1 MAKNYTPFKPD
12 FEAVKRTDRNFMS
25 LYYAASSYLRTEI
38 DSKVLKSNAIK
49 WLKKNKKL
57 TTDQFKELES
67 LSDYRYEVMGRLCY
81 IMNNGGEVPETGL
94 PFIDK
99 QVDEFLV
106 VAKQKKEEK
115 LLELAE
121 DPAQPIAEKKGV
133 QEHLRDQ
140 ASVVGADFD
149 AFIDG
154 FVRDHEGFELSKF
167 NPLSAMRNAQF
178 KAAQARHIKKFYQND
193 YDELIQVRD
202 KTDTDLVEAY
212 SNLSKKKLKDL
223 IALYDKIFD
232 AVNVLA
238 TATKAAKKPRKK
250 KAIDL
255 NKLVSKLKYKKE
267 DVALGIASIKPIDIL
282 GAREIWVYNTKT
294 RKIAR
299 IVSEHPAGLSVK
311 STTLLN
317 YSEAKSV
324 QKTLRKPKEQL
335 KEFKKNTSNGMNKVF
350 DAVKG
355 VDTKIRSRLSEDT
368 VILKAFNDK

>member
-81 IMNNGGEVPETGL
+81 IMNSGGEIPETGL

-99 QVDEFLV
+99 QVDEFLI

-115 LLELAE
+115 ILEQD
-121 DPAQPIAEKKGV
+121 DPGQPIAEKKGV
-133 QEHLRDQ
+133 QEHLREQ
-140 ASVVGADFD
+140 ASVVASDFD

-154 FVRDHEGFELSKF
+154 FIRDHDGFELSKF
-167 NPLSAMRNAQF
+167 NPLAAMRTAQF

-193 YDELIQVRD
+193 YDELVQVRD
-202 KTDTDLVEAY
+202 KTDSDLVEAY

-267 DVALGIASIKPIDIL
+267 DVTLGIASIKPIEIL
-282 GAREIWVYNTKT
+282 GAREIWAYNTKT
-294 RKIAR
+294 RKVAR
-299 IVSEHPAGLSVK
+299 IVSDHPAGLSVK

-317 YSEAKSV
+317 YSDTKSV

-350 DAVKG
+350 DAIKG
-355 VDTKIRSRLSEDT
+355 VDIKIKSRLSEDT